1 MEMAIIDDFKKQMI
15 YLVYFVGFKLKYLK
29 CMSLKYDC
37 R

>member
-1 MEMAIIDDFKKQMI
+1 MAIIDDFKKQMI
-15 YLVYFVGFKLKYLK
+15 YFVGFKLK